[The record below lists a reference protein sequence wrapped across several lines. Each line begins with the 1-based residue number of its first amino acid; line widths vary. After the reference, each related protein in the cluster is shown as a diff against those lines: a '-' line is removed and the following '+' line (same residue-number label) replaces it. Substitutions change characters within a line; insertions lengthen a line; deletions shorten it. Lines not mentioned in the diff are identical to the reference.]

1 MEVKNIFQDFANYL
15 KEGNA
20 DVAGVPCDKCS
31 SYPCD
36 WITYGPEISA
46 HLNEKYV
53 GLFIDNDGNV
63 GDQSSG
69 SSSIVKNSHLQYLA
83 YCTFSSA
90 KHGYLG
96 KNKRIPL
103 PHCVQMG
110 IRANYPDKCDVYV
123 GFQYAK
129 EKR

>member
-31 SYPCD
+31 SYPCG
-36 WITYGPEISA
+36 WIKYGPEISA

-69 SSSIVKNSHLQYLA
+69 SSSIVK
-83 YCTFSSA
+83 
-90 KHGYLG
+90 
-96 KNKRIPL
+96 IPI
-103 PHCVQMG
+103 CN
-110 IRANYPDKCDVYV
+110 I
-123 GFQYAK
+123 
-129 EKR
+129 